1 MAKFNEALKAKRE
14 ELGLSVADIS
24 ERTRLTE
31 RYIHALEERDIQAF
45 ADDLSYLRY
54 FVRSY
59 CDVVGLPYDEV
70 KEDVKQ
76 AVAQYMEE
84 KDQELTQSHTD
95 IERHIV
101 DAESL
106 SEVDKTKKS
115 KKAKKTRKR
124 RYNRMDASFLSFVAI
139 VLVVL
144 IVVVFA
150 LVVFLRGSDDAADEP
165 SVPDTPPVQDQQD
178 VGNSDE
184 EDQSTQQPQ
193 KEEKAEMEIEKTGDT
208 SYTVRN
214 VYAGDTLRFT
224 LQPGGSSTVDLRVD
238 GASVNPAQQVYSF
251 TDPFEYELNVEKSC
265 EVSVIYGFMYN
276 NTIQINGKA
285 LEIDSALA
293 ASQGPA
299 TFTITIEMVEE

>member
-14 ELGLSVADIS
+14 ELGLSIADIS

-59 CDVVGLPYDEV
+59 CDVVGLPYEEV
-70 KEDVKQ
+70 KEDVQ
-76 AVAQYMEE
+76 EAVAQFMEE
-84 KDQELTQSHTD
+84 KDQELTQTHTD

-106 SEVDKTKKS
+106 SEVDKTKK
-115 KKAKKTRKR
+115 KGRKARKR

-144 IVVVFA
+144 IVIIFA
-150 LVVFLRGSDDAADEP
+150 LVVFLRSADAPQSEP
-165 SVPDTPPVQDQQD
+165 SVQDTPPVQDEQD
-178 VGNSDE
+178 VGN
-184 EDQSTQQPQ
+184 EDGNDTAQQPQ
-193 KEEKAEMEIEKTGDT
+193 EEQKAEMEIEKTGDT
-208 SYTVRN
+208 TYTVRN
-214 VYAGDTLRFT
+214 VYEGDTLRFT

-238 GASVNPAQQVYSF
+238 GASVNPSQQVYSY
-251 TDPFEYELNVEKSC
+251 TDPFEYELTVEQSC

-276 NTIQINGKA
+276 NTIQINGQA
-285 LEIDSALA
+285 LEIDSSLA
-293 ASQGPA
+293 ASQGSA
-299 TFTITIEMVEE
+299 TFTITIEMVEEE

>member
-14 ELGLSVADIS
+14 ELGLSIADIS

-59 CDVVGLPYDEV
+59 CDVVGLPYEEV
-70 KEDVKQ
+70 KEDVQ
-76 AVAQYMEE
+76 EAVAQFMEE
-84 KDQELTQSHTD
+84 KDQELTQTHTD

-106 SEVDKTKKS
+106 SEVDKTKK
-115 KKAKKTRKR
+115 KGRKARKR

-144 IVVVFA
+144 IVIIFA
-150 LVVFLRGSDDAADEP
+150 LVVFLRSADAPQSEP
-165 SVPDTPPVQDQQD
+165 SVPDTPPVQDEQD
-178 VGNSDE
+178 VGN
-184 EDQSTQQPQ
+184 EDGNDTAQQPQ
-193 KEEKAEMEIEKTGDT
+193 EEQKAEMEIEKTGDT

>member
-14 ELGLSVADIS
+14 ELGLSIADIS

-59 CDVVGLPYDEV
+59 CDVVGLPYEEV
-70 KEDVKQ
+70 KEDVQ
-76 AVAQYMEE
+76 EAVAQFMEE
-84 KDQELTQSHTD
+84 KDQELTQTHTD

-106 SEVDKTKKS
+106 SEVDKTKK
-115 KKAKKTRKR
+115 KGRKARKR

-144 IVVVFA
+144 IVIIFA
-150 LVVFLRGSDDAADEP
+150 LVVFLRSADAPQSEP
-165 SVPDTPPVQDQQD
+165 SVSDTPPVQDEQD
-178 VGNSDE
+178 VGN
-184 EDQSTQQPQ
+184 EDGNDTAPQPQ
-193 KEEKAEMEIEKTGDT
+193 EEQKAEMEIEKTGDT
-208 SYTVRN
+208 TYTVRN
-214 VYAGDTLRFT
+214 VYEGDTLRFT

-238 GASVNPAQQVYSF
+238 GASVNPSQQVYSY
-251 TDPFEYELNVEKSC
+251 TDPFEYELTVEKSC

-276 NTIQINGKA
+276 NTIQINGQA
-285 LEIDSALA
+285 LEIDTSLA
-293 ASQGPA
+293 ASQGSA
-299 TFTITIEMVEE
+299 TFTITIEMVEEE